1 MKKLIFSVIAITLF
15 SISASVVKAQT
26 PSILAAPSSTQ
37 VQSDFAKDLQDGE
50 KDATNDLE
58 AQKNQK
64 DLKDNENVGVN
75 EQGETVNEQ
84 QGVNQPF
91 HLVRLLQRSEEHT
104 SELQSPDHLVCRL
117 LLENKKSKT

>member
-84 QGVNQPF
+84 QGVNQEDMAEPT
-91 HLVRLLQRSEEHT
+91 EELNEDNG
-104 SELQSPDHLVCRL
+104 SSSQNEKNGV
-117 LLENKKSKT
+117 ENNSK